1 MSEVEDSNAW
11 EDAAVLTADDRIRA
25 RVRLALDS
33 LAPSPQ
39 DVVWDELKK
48 MPKLPPTSPLISIA
62 ERAVAGLRDGSK
74 SMIHV
79 EAITEK
85 VARPEGYE
93 PGASIMVLVIYTPKV
108 PRS

>member
-11 EDAAVLTADDRIRA
+11 ENAAALTADDRIRA

-33 LAPSPQ
+33 LALSPQ
-39 DVVWDELKK
+39 DVMWDELKQT
-48 MPKLPPTSPLISIA
+48 PKLPPTSPLISIA
-62 ERAVAGLRDGSK
+62 ERTVAGLRDGSK

-79 EAITEK
+79 EAVTEK
-85 VARPEGYE
+85 VVRPEGYE

>member
-11 EDAAVLTADDRIRA
+11 ESMATADGRIRA
-25 RVRLALDS
+25 RVRAALDA
-33 LAPSPQ
+33 LTPSPQ
-39 DVVWDELKK
+39 DVVWDELKQ

-85 VARPEGYE
+85 VVRPEGYE
-93 PGASIMVLVIYTPKV
+93 PGASIMVHVIYTPKV
-108 PRS
+108 PRP

>member
-11 EDAAVLTADDRIRA
+11 ESMATADGRIRA
-25 RVRLALDS
+25 RVRAALDA
-33 LAPSPQ
+33 LTPSPQ
-39 DVVWDELKK
+39 DVVWDELKQ

-85 VARPEGYE
+85 VVRPEGYE
-93 PGASIMVLVIYTPKV
+93 PGAFILFHVIYTPKV
-108 PRS
+108 PRP